1 MRKFASLILLLGL
14 YPLAH
19 SYDPPAYPE
28 LAPARRQFQ
37 EGRYEDAVIELL
49 ETKKRKTSDELLLL
63 LAKAMERLEN
73 PSLEAV
79 YWQELLSQFPE
90 SIHVPIAR
98 LRLKNLI
105 ELYLSEDFLELT
117 VDVETSL
124 EQGILEGRNGEH
136 DAAILWLLKSLRL
149 KPDSSSAHF
158 WLGWN
163 YHHLYQSR
171 PSQTSYRELAMVH
184 YRRSSSIIPS
194 SRSLNNLAC
203 LLAQEED
210 PIMARYYFDK
220 ALEVAATPGIRE
232 AVAAN
237 RNGFSSRTNALRYR
251 LLQEDED
258 LNP

>member
-1 MRKFASLILLLGL
+1 MGL
-14 YPLAH
+14 CLPIH
-19 SYDPPAYPE
+19 SYEPPAYPE
-28 LAPARRQFQ
+28 LALAKRQFQ
-37 EGRYEDAVIELL
+37 EGRYEDTVIELL
-49 ETKKRKTSDELLLL
+49 KTKKRKTSDELLFL
-63 LAKAMERLEN
+63 LAKAMERLES

-90 SIHVPIAR
+90 SPYVPSAR
-98 LRLKNLI
+98 VRLKNLV

-124 EQGILEGRNGEH
+124 EQGIQEGKNREH
-136 DAAILWLLKSLRL
+136 DAAILWLLKSLSL

-163 YHHLYQSR
+163 YHHLYQFR
-171 PSQTSYRELAMVH
+171 PSQTGYRELAMIH

-203 LLAQEED
+203 LLAQAED

-237 RNGFSSRTNALRYR
+237 RNSFASRTNALRYQ